1 MSGEKV
7 LVVEDNF
14 MNMRLTEHI
23 LKAEGYITFK
33 ADSVRAALKQIKNTV
48 PDLILMDIQL
58 PDVDG
63 MTAVRIL
70 KSDPLTRNIP
80 VLALTPCAMKGDKE
94 KILEMGCDGYISKPI
109 SVRDFIATLRKYLKA
124 GASH

>member
-7 LVVEDNF
+7 LVVEDNL

-23 LKAEGYITFK
+23 LKAEGYVTLK
-33 ADSVRAALKQIKNTV
+33 ADSVGGALKQIKNDT
-48 PDLILMDIQL
+48 PDLILMDIRL

-63 MTAVRIL
+63 ITAIRML
-70 KSDPLTRNIP
+70 KTNPQTRNIP
-80 VLALTPCAMKGDKE
+80 IIALTACAMKGDRE

-109 SVRDFIATLRKYLKA
+109 NVRGFIATLRKYLRT
-124 GASH
+124 GA